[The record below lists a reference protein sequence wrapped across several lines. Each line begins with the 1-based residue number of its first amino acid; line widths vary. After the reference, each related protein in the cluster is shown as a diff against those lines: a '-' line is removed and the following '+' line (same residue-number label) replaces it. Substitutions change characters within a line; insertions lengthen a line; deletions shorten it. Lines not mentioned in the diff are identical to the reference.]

1 MRVKLIGIHQVPDD
15 ACEETQY
22 GETEDYS
29 VNIVESLGIQILDD
43 SLVDIFPN
51 PSNGLYNVEVR
62 GVELDYFVTNMLGQ
76 QIEKGKFGIGSH
88 SINLSNQENGVY
100 FVTLLSS
107 NDGIKTFKLV
117 KD

>member
-1 MRVKLIGIHQVPDD
+1 MHHLVTFNEVKTNWNSPVPDD

-62 GVELDYFVTNMLGQ
+62 GL
-76 QIEKGKFGIGSH
+76 
-88 SINLSNQENGVY
+88 NLFCNKYVRTAN
-100 FVTLLSS
+100 
-107 NDGIKTFKLV
+107 
-117 KD
+117 